1 MTIFD
6 WLGQITCKKK
16 AWESFSESEQK
27 TFNTFIINR
36 FLSMRSEWTDMVN
49 ELQRYTMGI
58 PLKNGDVYKLYCDIF
73 PKESRPAFIRY
84 IKGKKEKKYDEFLLD
99 TLKDYFEVGKS
110 EISDYLDIL
119 YLSKEGKEVIKNI
132 LQKYGVESQVFKKY
146 KLG

>member
-1 MTIFD
+1 
-6 WLGQITCKKK
+6 
-16 AWESFSESEQK
+16 
-27 TFNTFIINR
+27 
-36 FLSMRSEWTDMVN
+36 MVN